1 MTKKKSLAAAAERF
15 YVIEQMTM
23 VEIDQL
29 LNVHEKTIQNW
40 KDEFNWDEKRNQF
53 IQTKKSFHEEM
64 YNFARKLMNTI
75 EYDIDSGNKVE
86 QGRLYTFAKML
97 PFITKIKEYEDSKDK
112 HNDEQTKDITP
123 DFIKMIDT
131 YRNSL
136 ENIIMES
143 YSSDK

>member
-23 VEIDQL
+23 VEIAQL

-97 PFITKIKEYEDSKDK
+97 PFITKIKE
-112 HNDEQTKDITP
+112 
-123 DFIKMIDT
+123 
-131 YRNSL
+131 
-136 ENIIMES
+136 
-143 YSSDK
+143 

>member
-23 VEIDQL
+23 VEIAQL

-86 QGRLYTFAKML
+86 HSTIQSTAHIYLNTPLVLGLSH
-97 PFITKIKEYEDSKDK
+97 IKQNHHQQKAHNK
-112 HNDEQTKDITP
+112 HYNP
-123 DFIKMIDT
+123 
-131 YRNSL
+131 L
-136 ENIIMES
+136 A
-143 YSSDK
+143 

>member
-1 MTKKKSLAAAAERF
+1 
-15 YVIEQMTM
+15 
-23 VEIDQL
+23 
-29 LNVHEKTIQNW
+29 
-40 KDEFNWDEKRNQF
+40 
-53 IQTKKSFHEEM
+53 M

-123 DFIKMIDT
+123 DFIKMI
-131 YRNSL
+131 NEEFL
-136 ENIIMES
+136 GIK
-143 YSSDK
+143 SDEL

>member
-23 VEIDQL
+23 VEIAQL

-97 PFITKIKEYEDSKDK
+97 PFITKIKEYEDSKNSNGTSQFNYEIVDYIINNSTIYAK
-112 HNDEQTKDITP
+112 KG
-123 DFIKMIDT
+123 DFVVYYK
-131 YRNSL
+131 
-136 ENIIMES
+136 E
-143 YSSDK
+143 

>member
-23 VEIDQL
+23 VEIAQL
-29 LNVHEKTIQNW
+29 LNVHE
-40 KDEFNWDEKRNQF
+40 
-53 IQTKKSFHEEM
+53 TKKSFHEEM

-123 DFIKMIDT
+123 DFIKMI
-131 YRNSL
+131 NEEFL
-136 ENIIMES
+136 GIK
-143 YSSDK
+143 SDEL

>member
-23 VEIDQL
+23 VEIAQL

-64 YNFARKLMNTI
+64 YNFAP
-75 EYDIDSGNKVE
+75 NKKTAL
-86 QGRLYTFAKML
+86 Q
-97 PFITKIKEYEDSKDK
+97 
-112 HNDEQTKDITP
+112 N
-123 DFIKMIDT
+123 
-131 YRNSL
+131 
-136 ENIIMES
+136 
-143 YSSDK
+143 

>member
-23 VEIDQL
+23 VEMAQL

-123 DFIKMIDT
+123 DFIKMI
-131 YRNSL
+131 NEEFL
-136 ENIIMES
+136 GIK
-143 YSSDK
+143 SDEL